1 MQKNTLFEQKNGLIA
16 LNVINDNNSS
26 EKKNGLIACT
36 VFLEKL
42 INRGNFAVSNYNEY

>member
-1 MQKNTLFEQKNGLIA
+1 MQKNTLFEQ
-16 LNVINDNNSS
+16 
-26 EKKNGLIACT
+26 KNGLIACT